1 MEPDITIR
9 LNIAKPP
16 FQLHAGDTGGHV
28 LFDKR
33 ITRRKL
39 IGLLSL

>member
-1 MEPDITIR
+1 MEQVIPIR

-16 FQLHAGDTGGHV
+16 FQLHAGDAGGHA
-28 LFDKR
+28 LFHKR